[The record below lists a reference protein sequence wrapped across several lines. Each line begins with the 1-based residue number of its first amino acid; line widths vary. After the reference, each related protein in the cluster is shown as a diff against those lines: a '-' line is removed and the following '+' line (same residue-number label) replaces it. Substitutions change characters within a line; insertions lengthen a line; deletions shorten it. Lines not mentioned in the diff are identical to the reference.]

1 MQLLKTGSMDDQAGT
16 ITIPSYLGDMKN
28 GTDVWYVLLDVD
40 DAAVAAELGLNFS
53 AAASKEKMRGRCCFK
68 ALFVYA

>member
-1 MQLLKTGSMDDQAGT
+1 
-16 ITIPSYLGDMKN
+16 
-28 GTDVWYVLLDVD
+28 VWYVSLDVD
-40 DAAVAAELGLNFS
+40 GADVAAGLGLNFS